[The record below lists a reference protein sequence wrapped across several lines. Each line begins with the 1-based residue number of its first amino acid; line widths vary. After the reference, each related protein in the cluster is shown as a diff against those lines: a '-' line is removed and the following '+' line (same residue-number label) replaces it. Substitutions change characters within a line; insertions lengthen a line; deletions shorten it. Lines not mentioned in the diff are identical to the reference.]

1 MMLASAVLGKSM
13 LGGGLLSH
21 FFFFTRRIL
30 PSRSIPAQLS
40 VHLGTLNG
48 PTIREQHEAEFDIFI
63 FAKGDNRP
71 PPVWCVCVRSHGG
84 DSS

>member
-30 PSRSIPAQLS
+30 PFRSIPAQLL
-40 VHLGTLNG
+40 VGTLKG
-48 PTIREQHEAEFDIFI
+48 PTIRE
-63 FAKGDNRP
+63 
-71 PPVWCVCVRSHGG
+71 ST
-84 DSS
+84 